1 MKKLLI
7 TSTDVMMYQFLL
19 PHALY
24 LSTQGYQVDVACS
37 FAEGYKNEGYH
48 EYIANHLPENSN
60 FYSVNLER
68 SPFAATNIK
77 GFKQLSEIINNK
89 KYDLIWTNEPVMG
102 VLTRLAAYKARKKYG
117 TKLMYLAHGY
127 HFYEGAPKKN
137 WIAYPI
143 EKVMSYFCDSMCMIN
158 WEDYHFTQKH
168 FPYKPVFHIDGIGL
182 DTQKFKNVQVDK
194 SRKRKDLG
202 FTDDDILLLSVG
214 ELQTRKNHEPVIRA
228 VAQIDN
234 PKVKYI
240 ICGRGEL
247 EDHFRQLAKDL
258 NIEDRLF
265 LLGHRYDISEIL
277 KSVDI
282 FIHPSL
288 REGLGIAVIEAM
300 SAGLPLITSNVQGM
314 KDYVIN
320 EQTGY
325 VVPTFDIS
333 EYKKAIE
340 KLIVSPDYRKEI
352 GENNINFALKYDFEN
367 SKVQVLNILNEM
379 ENF

>member
-24 LSTQGYQVDVACS
+24 LSMQGYQVDVACS

-48 EYIANHLPENSN
+48 EYISEHLPDNSS

-68 SPFAATNIK
+68 SPFAATNLK
-77 GFKQLSEIINNK
+77 GFKQLSQIINSNN
-89 KYDLIWTNEPVMG
+89 YDLIWTNEPVMG
-102 VLTRLAAYKARKKYG
+102 VLTRLAAYKARKKSG

-143 EKVMSYFCDSMCMIN
+143 EKVMSYFCDGMCMIN

-182 DTQKFKNVQVDK
+182 DTQKFQNVQVDK
-194 SRKRKDLG
+194 SQKRKDLG

-228 VAQIDN
+228 LAQINN
-234 PKVKYI
+234 PNVKYI

-247 EDHFRQLAKDL
+247 ENHFKQLAKEL
-258 NIEDRLF
+258 NIEDKLF
-265 LLGHRYDISEIL
+265 LLGHRYDIGEIL

-282 FIHPSL
+282 FIHPSQ

-320 EQTGY
+320 EKTGY
-325 VVPTFDIS
+325 VVPTFDIA
-333 EYKKAIE
+333 EYKNAIE
-340 KLIVSPDYRKEI
+340 KLIFSPDFREEI
-352 GENNINFALKYDFEN
+352 GKNNVDFASKYDFEN
-367 SKVQVLNILNEM
+367 SKVQILNILNEM